1 MYIAL
6 IIVHVVLCILLI
18 VTILLQAGRGGGLTE
33 MFGGETAQS
42 VLGTQA
48 PALLKKITEVSAIGF
63 IVTSLALGMITAR
76 QGKSL
81 FDGSALPY
89 IPTEQGTALP
99 FAPVA
104 QEVQTAETAAE
115 LPPVEP
121 IVLPGETV
129 IPVDETELPAAVSE
143 AESVNVLLETK
154 VEEVAGTVEEAAV
167 IPVGQDGTQ
176 KEGDR

>member
-6 IIVHVVLCILLI
+6 IVVHVVLCILLI

-33 MFGGETAQS
+33 MFGGDTAQS

-76 QGKSL
+76 RGQSL
-81 FDGSALPY
+81 FEGPVMPALPLEGEASQ
-89 IPTEQGTALP
+89 PFTSPEGT
-99 FAPVA
+99 
-104 QEVQTAETAAE
+104 QEPMDTAE

-121 IVLPGETV
+121 VTFPGADV
-129 IPVDETELPAAVSE
+129 MPVDETDVARPADSIE
-143 AESVNVLLETK
+143 M
-154 VEEVAGTVEEAAV
+154 EEAQENLNPERSA
-167 IPVGQDGTQ
+167 QDETG
-176 KEGDR
+176 KEGEI